1 MSDAVSA
8 ADRALLVR
16 LNRLGRAGVE
26 ALCEELGVTATAVRQ
41 RLGRLSEGGLI
52 DRAPVNVG
60 RGRPKHLYGL
70 TADGKRAL
78 GSNYQELADAM
89 WSALSEVQ
97 DEAVRSFLFGRL
109 QDTLV
114 ARYGGDAGAPGEAG
128 AGELADR
135 LAGLRDALQ
144 VHGFAVEL
152 DESGP
157 LPVLREHHCPYLDIS
172 ADDPQ
177 ICELEQRVFARVL
190 GTGVRLT
197 QCCRDGD
204 SCCEFTPTPAS
215 ITGETRVAAP
225 VPPVRRVPDAA
236 GLADAGGDR

>member
-1 MSDAVSA
+1 MSDPVSA
-8 ADRALLVR
+8 ADRTLLVR
-16 LNRLGRAGVE
+16 LNRRGRAGVDD
-26 ALCEELGVTATAVRQ
+26 LCEELGVTATAVRQ
-41 RLGRLSEGGLI
+41 RLGRLSDGGLV

-89 WSALSEVQ
+89 WSALSEVE
-97 DEAVRSFLFGRL
+97 DETVRSFLFGRL

-114 ARYGGDAGAPGEAG
+114 ARYGGDSVGTGLLTE
-128 AGELADR
+128 R

-152 DESGP
+152 DDSGP

-172 ADDPQ
+172 EDDPR
-177 ICELEQRVFARVL
+177 ICDLEQRVFERVL
-190 GTGVRLT
+190 GTGVELT
-197 QCCRDGD
+197 RCCRDGD
-204 SCCEFTPTPAS
+204 ACCEFTPTVNPGDS
-215 ITGETRVAAP
+215 GVSSSVP
-225 VPPVRRVPDAA
+225 DVPPVPRVPLTAAAA
-236 GLADAGGDR
+236 GAGVAR